1 MTLVQTRRTAR
12 GAGLLLAAGILIAG
26 CGSDSSSDEAAPA
39 AAAEG
44 CPGEEQA
51 LYEAAKDEP
60 TLTWYT
66 QHVQASNDAAVA
78 GFKELYPDLDV
89 TVQRLAGADL
99 TTRYSAER
107 TAGTVPASLV
117 VASTTDFLNSG
128 REEGWFE
135 TELDL
140 PALEDWPEDAY
151 ADGAAKVNITPY
163 FLGYNTDQIDE
174 ADAPESWED
183 LLDPRFSGGGQLS
196 IGDPRTISGYLAMLY
211 MLREEFGDE
220 YLTGLKDQGLTVF
233 ASSVPGNQALASGAV
248 SVMIPDVPIVA
259 NPLIEQGAPIA
270 LVPVSPTTGSENQVV
285 VSTDA
290 PSPCSARLLMNFLMT
305 EDGQKAFNGAEG
317 ASVLEDLEG
326 TLPLPEGYITSPE
339 AEANA
344 VKDELVELV
353 GLTP

>member
-1 MTLVQTRRTAR
+1 MTLAKTRRTRR
-12 GAGLLLAAGILIAG
+12 GAGLLLAVGMLVAG
-26 CGSDSSSDEAAPA
+26 CGSDDSTDEGSPA
-39 AAAEG
+39 AAGGA
-44 CPGEEQA
+44 CPADEQA

-66 QHVQASNDAAVA
+66 QHVQTSNDAAVA
-78 GFKELYPDLDV
+78 GFKKLYPELDV

-128 REEGWFE
+128 REQGWFE

-140 PALEDWPEDAY
+140 PALEDWPEDFY

-163 FLGYNTDQIDE
+163 FLGYNTDQIDQ
-174 ADAPESWED
+174 ADAPKSWED
-183 LLDPRFSGGGQLS
+183 LLHPRFKGGKLS
-196 IGDPRTISGYLAMLY
+196 IGDPRNISGYLAMLY
-211 MLREEFGDE
+211 MLREEFGDD
-220 YLTGLKDQGLTVF
+220 YLTALKDQGLTVF
-233 ASSVPGNQALASGAV
+233 ASSVPGNEALASGAV

-259 NPLIEQGAPIA
+259 QPLIDKGAPIA
-270 LVPVSPTTGSENQVV
+270 LVPVNPTTGSENQVV

-290 PSPCSARLLMNFLMT
+290 PSPCAARLLMNFLMT
-305 EDGQKAFNGAEG
+305 EDGQKAFNGAQG

-344 VKDELVELV
+344 QKAELVALL
-353 GLTP
+353 GLRP